1 MEVASITKH
10 QFHEEAGTCNSKLAS
25 CAKKDNKYYIF
36 KICNTGL
43 KYPRAVGYSKREGPL
58 KSKVYF

>member
-1 MEVASITKH
+1 MEDTSITKH
-10 QFHEEAGTCNSKLAS
+10 QLAG
-25 CAKKDNKYYIF
+25 CAEKDNKYYIF
-36 KICNTGL
+36 KISNTGL